1 GPSGVADLWRGL
13 LESWRRITASSC
25 GVPPTGRDDLGAGL
39 RWLPVPPLKAGLTPW
54 HSDPE
59 RVQQGPTQRQRPL
72 LPHYSADAVLGPEI
86 LPVPLV
92 PGQPDPDSDKDETGA
107 YLIDRDPTYF
117 GPVLNYL
124 RHGKLVIN
132 KDLAEEAPGNKHF
145 KQDKEEKEVR
155 LKAAAL
161 SSMHGL
167 RCKDLFSTLKN
178 NPQAQ
183 GRPAEPRALLRA
195 AGLLSRVLPM
205 PWMPATPLGSASP
218 SSSPSSCMSLVQ
230 PTPPKAKVT

>member
-1 GPSGVADLWRGL
+1 M
-13 LESWRRITASSC
+13 
-25 GVPPTGRDDLGAGL
+25 
-39 RWLPVPPLKAGLTPW
+39 
-54 HSDPE
+54 
-59 RVQQGPTQRQRPL
+59 RQ
-72 LPHYSADAVLGPEI
+72 
-86 LPVPLV
+86 
-92 PGQPDPDSDKDETGA
+92 
-107 YLIDRDPTYF
+107 
-117 GPVLNYL
+117 
-124 RHGKLVIN
+124 VIN
-132 KDLAEEAPGNKHF
+132 DPVSFARCTLVAKLLVSVPFLQEVKMALLNNVQYYFFTAPGNKHF

-183 GRPAEPRALLRA
+183 GRPAEARALLRA

-205 PWMPATPLGSASP
+205 PWMPATPLGSTSP

-230 PTPPKAKVT
+230 PTPTKAKVT